1 MPGMSRAF
9 VLFKGVIYMPI
20 TKAKGKKDGKQKY
33 RVRVNFIDFQGN
45 YRQKER
51 TAYGLEEAKE
61 LEYRLEHESH
71 SGSAERLSVSALAE
85 EYLESKKHE
94 LRETSL
100 VKTRHTLSNYVL
112 PFLGNV
118 KLDKL
123 TAPVLQAWKN
133 DISSLDTL
141 KALRSK
147 KNVYSTFRAMLNYAV
162 RMDYL
167 PQNPLT
173 KIGTFKET
181 VQVQKE
187 MQFYTPEEF
196 LWFISAAREAAESS
210 SEEYEWNFY
219 IFFNIAFYTGMRKG
233 EIFALT
239 WNDIQGNVIKVT
251 KSLSQ
256 TLKGA
261 DRITAPKNAASIR
274 DIQVPEPLSEA
285 LREHL
290 TRCKEFTGFSTEWY
304 ICGGLRALRSTS
316 LQNKAK
322 AYSQK
327 AAVKEIRIHDFRHS
341 HASLL
346 AHAGINIQEIARR
359 LGHSKVSTTL
369 NTYSHLYP
377 AEKER
382 ALEVLN
388 SVR

>member
-1 MPGMSRAF
+1 MS
-9 VLFKGVIYMPI
+9 I
-20 TKAKGKKDGKQKY
+20 TKAQGKKGGKQKY
-33 RVRVNFIDFQGN
+33 RVRISYTDFQGN

-51 TAYGLEEAKE
+51 TAYGLEEAKD
-61 LEYRLEHESH
+61 LEYRLTKEVQA
-71 SGSAERLSVSALAE
+71 GTAERLTVSALAE

-94 LRETSL
+94 LRETSFE
-100 VKTRHTLSNYVL
+100 KNRHTIESYILPYV
-112 PFLGNV
+112 GHI

-123 TAPVLQAWKN
+123 TAPVLQGWKN
-133 DISSLDTL
+133 EISQLDAL

-147 KNVYSTFRAMLNYAV
+147 RNAYSTFRAMLNYAV

-167 PQNPLT
+167 SQNPLT
-173 KIGTFKET
+173 KVGTFKET

-196 LWFISAAREAAESS
+196 LQFITAAREAAESS
-210 SEEYEWNFY
+210 PEEYEWNWY
-219 IFFNIAFYTGMRKG
+219 VFFMIAFYTGMRKG

-239 WNDIQGNVIKVT
+239 WKDYQNGTIKIT

-274 DIQVPEPLSEA
+274 DIQAPEPLSEA

-290 TRCKEFTGFSTEWY
+290 KRCRGFHNYSPEWY

-322 AYSQK
+322 EYAGK
-327 AAVKEIRIHDFRHS
+327 AGVKEIRIHDFRHS

-388 SVR
+388 AVKIPEKSQNNF